1 MTQIESIKNKGLA
14 IIQKVENENRSLK
27 ESERLALDQLLRN
40 ADSLNNQK
48 TKMKNPINVKSSVEK
63 TEGLFQVGEERNQK
77 NIFGQMAKALVSGH
91 SESRAIE
98 LGGNGATVANNDVKP
113 IIKELGAQLVLSK
126 AGVPLIDGTGYNN
139 HIWPVQTGNPTA
151 SFVAEGSQVSASDAT
166 FTGRTAGTHA
176 IACEVRVS
184 RQLLASTQDVDK
196 AISASI
202 SRQVARG
209 IESAAFSNTNVTN
222 AFDALVNV
230 AGVTDIYAG
239 ATNGTT
245 LTNFDAYT
253 DLKKALRAGDIN
265 DNVSYFMHS
274 DLEAGFGSLKDL
286 NNQPMGPSPY
296 VFNEVYENTYV
307 SSLFDTDLTKGS
319 GTGLSNIIALDPS
332 ALRMVMKEN
341 LVMRLDERRSDFL
354 EVVFLAVAMVDLIAV
369 HPAAIK
375 YAGGVKF

>member
-1 MTQIESIKNKGLA
+1 MTELQTIKDEGLK
-14 IIQKVENENRSLK
+14 IIKKVESENRGLK
-27 ESERLALDQLLRN
+27 ENERLLLDQLLSRG
-40 ADSLNNQK
+40 ASLNNQK
-48 TKMKNPINVKSSVEK
+48 NEMKNPIKSTPSVEK
-63 TEGLFQVGEERNQK
+63 TSGLISVGEERSQK
-77 NIFGQMAKALVSGH
+77 NIFGQMAKALVSGQ

-113 IIKELGAQLVLSK
+113 IIEELGAQLVLSK

-151 SFVAEGSQVSASDAT
+151 AFVGEGSQVSASDAT

-196 AISASI
+196 AISASV

-209 IESAAFSNTNVTN
+209 IEKAAFSNTNVSN
-222 AFDALVNV
+222 AFDALTNLT
-230 AGVTDIYAG
+230 GVTDIYAG
-239 ATNGTT
+239 AANGTT
-245 LTNFDAYT
+245 LSNFNAYI
-253 DLKKALRAGDIN
+253 DLKKALRGADVN
-265 DNVSYFMHS
+265 DGLAYFMHS
-274 DLEAGFGSLKDL
+274 DLEAGFGALQDQ
-286 NNQPMGPSPY
+286 NDQPMGPSPY
-296 VFNEVYENTYV
+296 VFNEVYENTFV
-307 SSLFDTDLTKGS
+307 SSLFETDLTKGT

-341 LVMRLDERRSDFL
+341 MVMRLDERRSDYL